1 LDPAGFKIFT
11 KHVNQTST
19 FSQCLGAEYGETTLY
34 LSITLAILVLT
45 CLNQVLLAQ
54 HSAKGSLCDE
64 KPRRWVRSLLYI
76 NVFMTATEFLWTVM
90 GTYFSIHDYIS
101 CQQDDQARPVIVA
114 VLVVVCL
121 SYLLI
126 GIKVVVAL
134 LSWRPSAGAANTL
147 NYRSLRCLM
156 PCARKEGHVQAFRDI
171 ASLLGK
177 ILGEGSLVPSD
188 VAAGLVTTDL
198 A

>member
-1 LDPAGFKIFT
+1 M
-11 KHVNQTST
+11 
-19 FSQCLGAEYGETTLY
+19 
-34 LSITLAILVLT
+34 
-45 CLNQVLLAQ
+45 AQ

-126 GIKVVVAL
+126 GIKVSSTGIGSKIQVQTTRRWWWLCSPGGHLQVLQTPSTIAACDAL
-134 LSWRPSAGAANTL
+134 CPAPGRRATSRFLCTL
-147 NYRSLRCLM
+147 LIHYQIM
-156 PCARKEGHVQAFRDI
+156 ATQD
-171 ASLLGK
+171 
-177 ILGEGSLVPSD
+177 
-188 VAAGLVTTDL
+188 
-198 A
+198 

>member
-1 LDPAGFKIFT
+1 M
-11 KHVNQTST
+11 
-19 FSQCLGAEYGETTLY
+19 
-34 LSITLAILVLT
+34 
-45 CLNQVLLAQ
+45 AQ

-126 GIKVVVAL
+126 GIKVSSTGIGQRFKCKQHAGGGGSAL
-134 LSWRPSAGAANTL
+134 LAAICRCCKHPQLSQPAMPYALRQEGGPRPGF
-147 NYRSLRCLM
+147 
-156 PCARKEGHVQAFRDI
+156 CAHC
-171 ASLLGK
+171 
-177 ILGEGSLVPSD
+177 
-188 VAAGLVTTDL
+188 
-198 A
+198 